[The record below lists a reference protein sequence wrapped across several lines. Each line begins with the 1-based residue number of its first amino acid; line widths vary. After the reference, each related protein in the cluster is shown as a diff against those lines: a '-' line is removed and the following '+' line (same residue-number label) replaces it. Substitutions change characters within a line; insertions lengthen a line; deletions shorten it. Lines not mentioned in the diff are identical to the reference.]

1 MRVGILGF
9 GRFGSAL
16 AGLCSDRGHGV
27 AAFDPQRQA
36 PEAWRCGGLEELLA
50 RSELLVLA
58 TPVPSLREV
67 VTAFRPHLRAGHWV
81 MDVGSVKVRP
91 TEVLDSEL
99 GGAVPWVATHP
110 LFGPVSLAQAER
122 PLNVVVCPNPRH
134 PGAVEEA
141 RRFYLGLGCEV
152 VEQDPHAHDRAMA
165 RTHALAFFVAKGLM
179 DAGAGEGVDAPPPSF
194 QALARSIALV
204 RSDAG
209 HLFRALQLEN
219 PYAPAARR
227 RLLGALQSVD
237 RALEEEAEGAGNPSG
252 AKLDIASPALPAED
266 LRDTRDLIDAVDREL
281 LALLERRARLALR
294 AARSKEQL
302 GVGVRDADREARV
315 LAERRRWAEERGIDP
330 RAVEDLFQVIL
341 SQSRA
346 LQADMNEGGPPGRS
360 ATPASP
366 GST

>member
-1 MRVGILGF
+1 
-9 GRFGSAL
+9 
-16 AGLCSDRGHGV
+16 
-27 AAFDPQRQA
+27 
-36 PEAWRCGGLEELLA
+36 
-50 RSELLVLA
+50 
-58 TPVPSLREV
+58 
-67 VTAFRPHLRAGHWV
+67 

-91 TEVLDSEL
+91 TEVLETEL
-99 GGAVPWVATHP
+99 GDAWPWVATHP

-134 PGAVEEA
+134 PAAVQEA
-141 RRFYLGLGCEV
+141 CRFYLGLGCEV
-152 VEQDPHAHDRAMA
+152 VEQDPHSHDRAMA
-165 RTHALAFFVAKGLM
+165 RTHALAFFVAKGLL
-179 DAGAGEGVDAPPPSF
+179 DAGAGEGVAAPPPSF

-237 RALEEEAEGAGNPSG
+237 RALEEEAEGAGTPSG
-252 AKLDIASPALPAED
+252 ANLEIASLALPAED

-294 AARSKEQL
+294 AARTKEKL
-302 GVGVRDADREARV
+302 GVGVRDAERETRV
-315 LAERRRWAEERGIDP
+315 LAERRRWAEERGLDP
-330 RAVEDLFQVIL
+330 RAVEDLFQLIL

-346 LQADMNEGGPPGRS
+346 LQADTHEGGPPGGS
-360 ATPASP
+360 AASAPPLALPHATPRPSPGDASP